1 MKISTKGRY
10 ALRMMLYIA
19 ENSDKLPVALK
30 DVAEQTDISLKYLE
44 QIVSLLSKNGL
55 LKSQRGAQGGYILT
69 RTPDKY
75 SVGDILRATEG
86 DLAPVSCLEG
96 EVNVCPHANTCTTID
111 FWKGLDK
118 VISDYVDNTT
128 LADIIEKNQIKQ
140 GQYNYYI

>member
-19 ENSDKLPVALK
+19 ENADKLPVALK
-30 DVAEQTDISLKYLE
+30 DVAEQTGISLKYLE

-86 DLAPVSCLEG
+86 DLSPVSCLEG
-96 EVNVCPHANTCTTID
+96 EVNVCPRANTCPTLD

-118 VISDYVDNTT
+118 VIYDYVDNTT
-128 LADIIEKNQIKQ
+128 LLDIIEKNRIKN
-140 GQYNYYI
+140 GQYDYCI

>member
-96 EVNVCPHANTCTTID
+96 EVNVCPRSQTCTTID